1 MLDDILDLF
10 KRDQHR
16 KRPGNGVP
24 SLLERLGNHDD
35 RPSHP
40 RHRDHQDH
48 WDDDWDDDD
57 HDRRQNHG
65 RRRRESLDW
74 ED

>member
-10 KRDQHR
+10 KRDQNR
-16 KRPGNGVP
+16 RRPGKGVRG
-24 SLLERLGNHDD
+24 LLDRLGDHDDD

-40 RHRDHQDH
+40 RHRDHE
-48 WDDDWDDDD
+48 DDWDDDD
-57 HDRRQNHG
+57 RDPRQTHG